1 MNARI
6 NWHYV
11 LNTSYFVLAG
21 LELLAEIFAID
32 GVSIISRLCLPVI
45 LGLLYFSLSTKQNQ
59 FFYLL
64 LLLSLFS
71 NILFF
76 YRNSPLFFY
85 GVVAFI
91 LLRIVSLVIIFKITK
106 DNNYLQII
114 VASFPFLVIF
124 FYLISVTNDITD
136 VEFNTLIIQSILIS
150 ILAGISIN
158 NYFRNENRQYSWLLI
173 STLLFI
179 GLRFIVFIERFV
191 IADLS
196 LIFNRPIAVVLNT
209 FAFYTFYKFIIE
221 AELNESNS
229 N

>member
-136 VEFNTLIIQSILIS
+136 VEFNI
-150 ILAGISIN
+150 
-158 NYFRNENRQYSWLLI
+158 RV
-173 STLLFI
+173 STL
-179 GLRFIVFIERFV
+179 
-191 IADLS
+191 S
-196 LIFNRPIAVVLNT
+196 
-209 FAFYTFYKFIIE
+209 
-221 AELNESNS
+221 
-229 N
+229 